1 VSPFISFVKNQ
12 FQHRD
17 SSGGTTPS
25 RKHPELPL
33 HHDDDAL
40 RLPTNDNNN
49 DGGTVLMVL
58 EGLGG
63 GGYGTVVKVQHAVSK
78 QCYAMKVVGKSIS
91 SSNASR
97 DRHENQLLSELK
109 YMTELEPSPFVQRCH
124 LAFESP
130 LCVYFVM
137 DLNQGG
143 DLFFHLNERSN
154 NGKELHE
161 SQVRII
167 LAELYLALEHL
178 HKHNIIHRDVKIEN
192 IMFTSDGH
200 VKLVDFGLAIEITKQ
215 VEHMSAGG
223 SLLYMA
229 PELLS
234 KNMGGRFT
242 DWWAY
247 GVLAYELLT
256 GDSPWSSLTDIEKIK
271 REIHA
276 SIISP
281 PVNVSPAASRFVMS
295 LLCRDVEK
303 RLGTVADEDI
313 KKCKF
318 FSKLIDWNKMI
329 NLDFPPAF
337 APGQIN
343 VKPEDQQ
350 SALNRYF
357 DMVDVDNEMRA
368 HPNIITEKCWFLG
381 LEDSSK
387 YLF

>member
-1 VSPFISFVKNQ
+1 
-12 FQHRD
+12 
-17 SSGGTTPS
+17 
-25 RKHPELPL
+25 
-33 HHDDDAL
+33 
-40 RLPTNDNNN
+40 
-49 DGGTVLMVL
+49 MVL
-58 EGLGG
+58 EGLGE
-63 GGYGTVVKVQHAVSK
+63 GGYGTVVKVQDAVTRH
-78 QCYAMKVVGKSIS
+78 CYALKVVVKKGEV
-91 SSNASR
+91 SR
-97 DRHENQLLSELK
+97 REHHKYKILNELK

-143 DLFFHLNERSN
+143 DLFFHLNEKKILGTKFS
-154 NGKELHE
+154 E

-178 HKHNIIHRDVKIEN
+178 HNHNIIHRDVKIEN
-192 IMFTSDGH
+192 IMFTSEGH

-256 GDSPWSSLTDIEKIK
+256 GKSPWYPVSDVDQIK
-271 REIHA
+271 RVIR
-276 SIISP
+276 
-281 PVNVSPAASRFVMS
+281 VSPILPPLDVSLFASEFVLS
-295 LLCRDVEK
+295 LLCRDVEE

-318 FSKLIDWNKMI
+318 FSKFIDWNKMI

-337 APGQIN
+337 VPDVQIN

-350 SALNRYF
+350 SALDRYF
-357 DMVDVDNEMRA
+357 DMLDSDNEIRNDQKMVA
-368 HPNIITEKCWFLG
+368 EKCWFLG
-381 LEDSSK
+381 LQDSSK